1 MPKPLICV
9 TGGTQGIGKAV
20 TAAFAADGHSVLS
33 LARHKDAAPSPAS
46 PLVHQGIVDVADYP
60 ALEGAIRA
68 AEAAHGPVECLVN
81 NAGFLKVGPLA
92 ERDPAALSY
101 EIDVLFKGVLNGIRA
116 VLPGMTQRKRG
127 TIINISSIGDR
138 VPGPQGEAY
147 HASKAAVRSLS
158 ASLQKGQASNN
169 IRVVNIAPGLIKTN
183 IHADMGI
190 SFEEYCR
197 ILGDPTFI
205 SAGELADIVMFCWRQ
220 PQHICIRDIVVMP
233 TTSDFG

>member
-20 TAAFAADGHSVLS
+20 AAAFAAEGHPVLS
-33 LARHKDAAPSPAS
+33 VARHGDPDRTGDS
-46 PLVHQGIVDVADYP
+46 PLVQQAVADVADSA
-60 ALEGAIRA
+60 ALEAAIRA
-68 AEAAHGPVECLVN
+68 AEASHGPVECLVN

-92 ERDPAALSY
+92 ERDPAAMSY
-101 EIDVLFKGVLNGIRA
+101 EIDALFKGVLNGIRA
-116 VLPGMTQRKRG
+116 VLPGMTERRRG

-138 VPGPQGEAY
+138 VPGPQGEVY
-147 HASKAAVRSLS
+147 HASKAAIRSLS
-158 ASLQKGQASNN
+158 ASLQKGQAANN
-169 IRVVNIAPGLIKTN
+169 VRIVNIAPGLIKTN

-190 SFEEYCR
+190 SFADYCR
-197 ILGDPTFI
+197 ILGNPTFI
-205 SAGELADIVMFCWRQ
+205 SAQELADIVMFCWRQ